1 MREVN
6 PNQAKSSNSY
16 SGPHSI
22 LSYFFYFLRSPIKR
36 IQLYPDFPIN
46 KVIVLQIFF
55 QLIILSISSLISDF
69 KIPFILKVVLLPILV
84 LVFHYLLSLMTH
96 LYFQITENKRLKF
109 SKLWGL
115 LFFCLVPVHFA
126 SLFSTHIPALS
137 LIFFVTSLFL
147 VITGLVEN
155 FSVNRKGAII
165 YAIGLFILYLVVF
178 ITQHKISLSA

>member
-6 PNQAKSSNSY
+6 KNQTNQSEIY
-16 SGPHSI
+16 SGTHSI

-36 IQLYPDFPIN
+36 IQLYPDFPVN

-55 QLIILSISSLISDF
+55 QLIILGISASISDF
-69 KIPFILKVVLLPILV
+69 KIPLIIKVILLPILV

-96 LYFQITENKRLKF
+96 IYFQITENKRLKF

-115 LFFCLVPVHFA
+115 LFFCLVPVHLA
-126 SLFSTHIPALS
+126 SLFSTHVPAIS
-137 LIFFVTSLFL
+137 VVFFITSLFL
-147 VITGLVEN
+147 IITGLVAN
-155 FSVNRKGAII
+155 FSVNRKGAVI